1 MKKVLITG
9 GCRGIGLAAARKFY
23 ENGFLTFITY
33 NSTLSDQKEAKKL
46 LPYATALR
54 LDVTDSSQVDALFQ
68 RHDFD
73 IVVNNAGT
81 SLHALLTDTSDSD
94 FDSIM
99 RVNLYGTFYVCRAA
113 LPHMIKRQKGSIV
126 NVSSIWALTGGAAE
140 CAYSAAKAGILGL
153 TKALAKE
160 AGPSNV
166 RVNAVA
172 PGFIDTKMTES
183 ISQGDRELFASNT
196 PLMRTGTP
204 EEVAEAIYFLGSDS
218 SSFITG
224 QVISPGGG
232 YVI

>member
-9 GCRGIGLAAARKFY
+9 GCRGIGLAAAKKFY
-23 ENGFLTFITY
+23 DNGYLTFITY
-33 NSTLSDQKEAKKL
+33 NNTPSDIESAKKL
-46 LPYATALR
+46 LPYATVLH
-54 LDVTDSSQVDALFQ
+54 LDVTDPAEVNALFND
-68 RHDFD
+68 RDFD
-73 IVVNNAGT
+73 IVVNNAGA
-81 SLHALLTDTSDSD
+81 SLHSLMTDTSDSD
-94 FDSIM
+94 FDRIM
-99 RVNLYGTFYVCRAA
+99 KVNLYGTFYVCRAA
-113 LPHMIKRQKGSIV
+113 MPYMIKNNIGSIV
-126 NVSSIWALTGGAAE
+126 NVSSIWGLSGGAAE

-172 PGFIDTKMTES
+172 PGFIDTKMTS
-183 ISQGDRELFASNT
+183 DISDSDRELFFNDT
-196 PLMRTGTP
+196 PLMRSGSP
-204 EEVAEAIYFLGSDS
+204 EEVAEAIYFLGTDA